1 MAAAIRNQ
9 NDQDLLIAAM
19 SAIMC
24 VPLALPTDYS
34 ESMPKVSLFDFHDKT
49 YSYGR
54 VGSASSDPVAQST
67 ETAENIEGGKKIMI
81 YVKTLFGNTLTYN
94 INLDITVSDLKSI
107 MEDKEKIPPIQ
118 QRLIFNGKHLED
130 ATKLVDHNIHHEST
144 LHLVLRSQGGCPSI
158 LDPSSLDPPFNYDF
172 TNLTDEN
179 KTFTRGGVKYVRP
192 CGWKR
197 FAIKVSDKFEN
208 LTWLG
213 ATNNPGEWPVSY
225 HGTGVNQA
233 KTFAMNGYDL
243 TKGKIFAFGRGVY
256 STPNIKVAEKYAI
269 KFLYKNE
276 HYAVILQ
283 NRVNPTT
290 LVKISADRFGEGEYW
305 VSPSDKDIRP
315 YGVCIRKL

>member
-1 MAAAIRNQ
+1 MAASVRYQ
-9 NDQDLLIAAM
+9 NDQDLLTAAM

-24 VPLALPTDYS
+24 VPLASPTDCS
-34 ESMPKVSLFDFHDKT
+34 GSMPKVSLFDFHDKT

-54 VGSASSDPVAQST
+54 VGSASSDPIAQST
-67 ETAENIEGGKKIMI
+67 ETAKNIEGRNEIVI
-81 YVKTLFGNTLTYN
+81 YVKTLFGHTLTYH
-94 INLDITVSDLKSI
+94 INQETTVSDLKSI
-107 MEDKEKIPPIQ
+107 MESKEKIPSIQ
-118 QRLIFNGKHLED
+118 QRLIFNGKQLEN
-130 ATKLVDHNIHHEST
+130 TIKLVDHNIQHEST
-144 LHLVLRSQGGCPSI
+144 LHLVLRLQGESPSI
-158 LDPSSLDPPFNYDF
+158 LDPSSLDPSFDYDF
-172 TNLTDEN
+172 TNIKDAN
-179 KTFTRGGVKYVRP
+179 ITFMRGGVNYVRP

-197 FAIKVSDKFEN
+197 FAIKVSNKFEN

-213 ATNNPGEWPVSY
+213 ASNNPGEWPVSY
-225 HGTGVNQA
+225 HGTGVYQD

-243 TKGKIFAFGRGVY
+243 TKGKMFAFGRGVY

-290 LVKISADRFGEGEYW
+290 LVKISADRIGEGEYW
-305 VSPSDKDIRP
+305 ISPSDKDIRP